1 MYKVAEIVEVAELTK
16 YTQIFLDMLRNLKL
30 DKFPDFQGYFVQMRD
45 ALIKRIHESGVH
57 KDSVE
62 TFRLCEEFEAKQ
74 MLIKVVYDKG
84 TPDFVHLLNTKID
97 QWGHDFLLLS
107 MRVVYFLEKRQLNEA
122 INSESQYEGL

>member
-1 MYKVAEIVEVAELTK
+1 
-16 YTQIFLDMLRNLKL
+16 
-30 DKFPDFQGYFVQMRD
+30 
-45 ALIKRIHESGVH
+45 
-57 KDSVE
+57 
-62 TFRLCEEFEAKQ
+62 